1 MAKLSVSKLLSRL
14 PPEATDE
21 WALAKELK
29 ADSDGLLLFFDPED
43 DDIDVTDDDD
53 AAPAVAANDGV
64 ESHEHF
70 LEGLPPSLS
79 EDILRTSEVEPNF
92 G

>member
-43 DDIDVTDDDD
+43 DEIDVTDDDD
-53 AAPAVAANDGV
+53 AAAAANDVV
-64 ESHEHF
+64 ESQEHF

>member
-14 PPEATDE
+14 PPDATDE

-29 ADSDGLLLFFDPED
+29 ADSDGLLLFDPD
-43 DDIDVTDDDD
+43 DAAAAADDD
-53 AAPAVAANDGV
+53 AAAAAAGNDGV

-70 LEGLPPSLS
+70 LEGLPPPSLS
-79 EDILRTSEVEPNF
+79 EETFRTSEVEANL